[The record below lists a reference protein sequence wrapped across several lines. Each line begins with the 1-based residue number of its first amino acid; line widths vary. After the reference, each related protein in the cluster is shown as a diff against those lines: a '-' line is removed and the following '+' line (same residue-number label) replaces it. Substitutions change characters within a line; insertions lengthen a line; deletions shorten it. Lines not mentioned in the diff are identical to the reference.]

1 MSLLLF
7 IEGKGVNE
15 TLTAKKGEGVSGEGG
30 GALKTANYT
39 CNISMSSSGKKFHR
53 IHQNI
58 FNFAHSH

>member
-30 GALKTANYT
+30 GGLEN
-39 CNISMSSSGKKFHR
+39 C
-53 IHQNI
+53 
-58 FNFAHSH
+58 